1 MKYTKIFS
9 YTALILIIAFLVVN
23 KLFLSEKKTEIK
35 AGPRAQGPLE
45 LSARVIRYIPFEN
58 SIVVNGTIM
67 PNEYV
72 EISTESSGKITKIHF
87 SEGSFVTKGELLV
100 KVNDSE
106 LQAQL
111 SKTKYRKEL
120 AREKEF
126 RQRKLLES
134 NSTSKELYDI
144 ALNELNTI
152 LADIE
157 LINAQIAKTEIR
169 APFDGKIGL
178 RSVSEGAYV
187 TPGTKIASL
196 VNMNPAK
203 IEFLI
208 PQKYSDMIGNGTL
221 VKVSL
226 PFKSEFYQ
234 GTVYAVEPGVDSQ
247 TRTLKVRAKTPNP
260 NGRLVAGSY
269 IEVSVALEN
278 INDAIL
284 VPSET
289 IVPDIQ
295 GQFVYLY
302 KDGKAM
308 PTKVDVGIRT
318 ENEVQITGGLKAG
331 DTLLTSGI
339 IQLRPGAKVNLKSV
353 E

>member
-9 YTALILIIAFLVVN
+9 YSAVFLLIVFLVVN
-23 KLFLSEKKTEIK
+23 KLFITESKTEIK
-35 AGPRAQGPLE
+35 AGERRQGPLE

-72 EISTESSGKITKIHF
+72 EISTEASGKITKIEF
-87 SEGSFVTKGELLV
+87 NEGSYVKKGDLLV

-111 SKTKYRKEL
+111 SKAKYRKEL
-120 AREKEF
+120 AQEKEF

-144 ALNELNTI
+144 ALNELNTVN
-152 LADIE
+152 ADIE

-196 VNMNPAK
+196 VNVNPAK
-203 IEFLI
+203 IDFLI
-208 PQKYSDMIGNGTL
+208 PQKYADMIGNGTV
-221 VKVSL
+221 VKISI
-226 PFKSEFYQ
+226 PFKSESYT
-234 GTVYAVEPGVDSQ
+234 GTVYAVEPGVDAQ
-247 TRTLKVRAKTPNP
+247 TRTLRVRAKTPNP

-269 IEVSVALEN
+269 VEVSVSLEN
-278 INDAIL
+278 ISDAIL

-302 KDGKAM
+302 RGGKAV
-308 PTKVDVGIRT
+308 PNKVDIGIRT
-318 ENEVQITGGLKAG
+318 ENEVQITGGLSAG
-331 DTLLTSGI
+331 DTLITSGI
-339 IQLRPGAKVNLKSV
+339 IQLRPGAKVTLKSV